1 MAFTQRGRLP
11 NQAANNAEC
20 NSNSDTN
27 SNQSNPNGDSG
38 TAGNGGRDTGKRQ
51 RSRNED
57 NPPAACDQCRSRKV
71 RCDRQ
76 QPECSN
82 CRKGGAFCSWSSTFR
97 RVNHTKQLRDDFS
110 SVMDRLDEV
119 HQTLN
124 QLASLTRDIVARP
137 CCHRASHSPGGCG
150 SHCLATGSNGHSSM
164 NLDLNS
170 AITTASTSPS
180 ATAAI
185 ATLRHDLQ
193 SNHDLT
199 LPSSND
205 AILDILDAEC
215 NLPDGDHSLQN
226 GLSRDH
232 DGERSIDSPASMS
245 LFQDVAGQLTGMITQ
260 LDGKVE
266 IHGLQESGV
275 QSTLVHLRNSFP
287 FELPC
292 PDPGVIDD
300 NRPVSTPPRLM
311 VDLFIESFL
320 CSFNASF
327 PIFDE
332 AELRRA
338 VDTHYAAERPVDDS
352 PWALVFTNI
361 VLLGLGLEAQITSVS
376 KSHPKSMHHELMS
389 SFLRNCDR
397 AIANLDSFTRPSVVN
412 IQALL
417 TLALVGKEFYK
428 SAVFE
433 RALQTACHLARII
446 GLHRAKTSES
456 GMPGLEGGDRD
467 RLFRVLY
474 AMDKFRTFQIGQPCD
489 LYIFDSEI
497 ELDNVEGGEL
507 PGTRL
512 SYAFNHIMRIWEE
525 IYLNLYST
533 RAFHA
538 GAKARAQRVSAM
550 SSLTSS
556 WAQRYSDL
564 LEPGEAGYD
573 LKLEPRRFEINYSY
587 HITQVLILRC
597 DWRNH
602 VRRQMLDHSRA
613 SLRIIASIVNMPVTT
628 QGLASLARMFQNYPV
643 ASFTELVLF
652 HLQNLSRGAPPDESR
667 SDDVELFQYIN
678 RSIKPLQH
686 PDLPQTYLSRLTVG
700 INWLLQVL
708 ETIGGTTFKP
718 IERFDYQ
725 MQTIH
730 SGFVNPASSRPSS
743 HSPSAIAISTGAESF
758 GRLQPSRGF
767 SLSSSIS
774 SASEKEHRRPLGEC
788 EMTSFGASTPVTDP
802 MSAPVGQGSSSASS
816 LYLDRSQFDSTVMG
830 EQSWDMDLWKEMFPS

>member
-1 MAFTQRGRLP
+1 MAFTQRGSLP
-11 NQAANNAEC
+11 SQTTNTAEC
-20 NSNSDTN
+20 NSNSDASN
-27 SNQSNPNGDSG
+27 NQSNPNGDSG
-38 TAGNGGRDTGKRQ
+38 AAGNDGRDTGKRQ

-57 NPPAACDQCRSRKV
+57 NPTAACDQCRSRKV

-82 CRKGGAFCSWSSTFR
+82 CRKGGAFCSWSSTSR

-124 QLASLTRDIVARP
+124 QLASLTQDIVARP
-137 CCHRASHSPGGCG
+137 CCHGANHSLSGCG
-150 SHCLATGSNGHSSM
+150 SHCVATASRTHSSM
-164 NLDLNS
+164 NLGLNS

-180 ATAAI
+180 ATAAL

-193 SNHDLT
+193 SSHHLT

-205 AILDILDAEC
+205 VMLDFPGVEGY
-215 NLPDGDHSLQN
+215 LPDEDHSLQN
-226 GLSRDH
+226 SLPRDH
-232 DGERSIDSPASMS
+232 DVERSMDSPASMP
-245 LFQDVAGQLTGMITQ
+245 LIQGVAGQITGMITQ
-260 LDGKVE
+260 LDGKDNV
-266 IHGLQESGV
+266 HGLQKAGLRSSLE
-275 QSTLVHLRNSFP
+275 HLRNSFP
-287 FELPC
+287 LEIPC
-292 PDPGVIDD
+292 PDLGIMND

-311 VDLFIESFL
+311 VDFFIESFL

-332 AELRRA
+332 SKLRHA
-338 VDTHYAAERPVDDS
+338 VDTHYTAEQAVDNS

-433 RALQTACHLARII
+433 KALQTACYLARII
-446 GLHRAKTSES
+446 GLHRSKTTGSSAPE
-456 GMPGLEGGDRD
+456 LERGDRD

-474 AMDKFRTFQIGQPCD
+474 AMDKCRTFQIGQPCD
-489 LYIFDSEI
+489 LYTFDSEI
-497 ELDNVEGGEL
+497 EPDNIQENEL
-507 PGTRL
+507 PSTRL
-512 SYAFNHIMRIWEE
+512 SSAFSHIMRIWEE

-533 RAFHA
+533 RASRA
-538 GAKARAQRVSAM
+538 GTKARGQRVPAM
-550 SSLTSS
+550 ISLTLS
-556 WAQRYSDL
+556 WARRYSDL
-564 LEPGEAGYD
+564 LGPGDAGFD
-573 LKLEPRRFEINYSY
+573 LQLEPRRLELNYCY
-587 HITQVLILRC
+587 HITHVLILRC

-613 SLRIIASIVNMPVTT
+613 SLKIIASAVNMPVTT
-628 QGLASLARMFQNYPV
+628 LGLASLARMLQNYPI
-643 ASFTELVLF
+643 ASFTELVQF
-652 HLQNLSRGAPPDESR
+652 HLQNLSRKAPPDESR
-667 SDDVELFQYIN
+667 GDDIELFQYIN
-678 RSIKPLQH
+678 RSIQPLQH
-686 PDLPQTYLSRLTVG
+686 PGLPQTYLSRLTVS

-708 ETIGGTTFKP
+708 ETIVGTTYKS
-718 IERFDYQ
+718 IEMSDYE

-730 SGFVNPASSRPSS
+730 NDFANPPSSRPPS
-743 HSPSAIAISTGAESF
+743 HSVSAVAISTTGESF
-758 GRLQPSRGF
+758 GYLGSSRGF
-767 SLSSSIS
+767 SLASSIS
-774 SASEKEHRRPLGEC
+774 STSEKEHRRPLGEG
-788 EMTSFGASTPVTDP
+788 EMASFGVSTPFTDP
-802 MSAPVGQGSSSASS
+802 MNAPVGQGSSSAST
-816 LYLDRSQFDSTVMG
+816 LYLERSQFDSNIMS
-830 EQSWDMDLWKEMFPS
+830 EQS